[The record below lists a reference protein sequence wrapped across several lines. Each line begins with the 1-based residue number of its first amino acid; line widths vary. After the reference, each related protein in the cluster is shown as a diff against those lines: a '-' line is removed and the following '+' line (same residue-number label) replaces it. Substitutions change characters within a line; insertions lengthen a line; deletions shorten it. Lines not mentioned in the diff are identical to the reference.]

1 MKRNDVVP
9 EELGVKQTVS
19 DRRTRIW
26 RVPFTETVLLV
37 SLVAVIVVMSRLS
50 PNFLT
55 VYNFFEVTRF
65 VSEIGMIS
73 LGMTVVIL
81 TSGIDLSVGSIVG
94 LSAIVMGRLFG
105 FGLDI
110 VAASVACVVTGAIAG
125 FANGLITIRF
135 RIPPIVVTLATL
147 AVYQGVA
154 LGISQGQA
162 YQMPK
167 SIYFLGQGFVGP
179 IPVQFIVFMVFAAGF
194 IILLRRSIFGHN
206 VYAIGNN
213 ETAARF
219 SGLRVDRTKVFV
231 YTLSG
236 LMTGIAALILVARV
250 SSARAD
256 VGGSYMLDAIAAVV
270 LGGTPISGGRGGVW
284 GTLLALFIVGFVR
297 NGLTLAFIP
306 SEVQSIF
313 IGLILIVAV
322 GLNQISA
329 RRGHST

>member
-1 MKRNDVVP
+1 MNAAGKSR
-9 EELGVKQTVS
+9 E
-19 DRRTRIW
+19 RRRIW

-37 SLVAVIVVMSRLS
+37 ALVLVIVIMSRLS
-50 PNFLT
+50 PNFLSF
-55 VYNFFEVTRF
+55 YNFFEVTRF
-65 VSEIGMIS
+65 VAEIGMIS

-94 LSAIVMGRLFG
+94 LSAIVMGRI
-105 FGLDI
+105 FGLGLGI
-110 VAASVACVVTGAIAG
+110 VAATVGCLLAGALAG
-125 FANGLITIRF
+125 FANGIITTRL

-147 AVYQGVA
+147 AVYKGIA

-167 SIYFLGQGFVGP
+167 SIYFLGQGYIGP
-179 IPVQFIVFMVFAAGF
+179 VPVQLILFAVLAAIFIVV
-194 IILLRRSIFGHN
+194 LRRTIFGHN

-213 ETAARF
+213 ETATRF
-219 SGLRVDRTKVFV
+219 AGLRVDRTKVLV

-236 LMTGIAALILVARV
+236 LMTGIAALILVSRV

-297 NGLTLAFIP
+297 NGLTLAFVP

-313 IGLILIVAV
+313 IGVLLIIAV

-329 RRGHST
+329 HRGRSS